1 MKMQTIGLRGIE
13 FMTTQRPT
21 IKTIAQDTGLSIA
34 TVSKALNNSPQVRP
48 ETRELVLK
56 SAARVGYE
64 LNLHGVQLRTGK
76 TYQVAAV
83 MTAPAPGQSEWEGV
97 EYAQLLSGIS
107 FALDNTPY
115 RVALHPVRNFE
126 ESQAAVRQI
135 VTMRKADGIIVS
147 GTRADDPR
155 VRFMQEADFPFVTYG
170 MTLDNAPHA
179 YVDQDNRRMIL
190 DAVERLVARGHRR
203 IALINPAPDL
213 TYAIIRL
220 AAYREALDRAGLA
233 YDPELVAQGRLIPAF
248 GREHVM
254 AMSALADPPTAYLC
268 ANESSALG
276 ALSGFHARGLVHGRD
291 AVINATDDLNISA
304 YFAPP
309 ITTYFMPISIP
320 SALLGKFIL
329 QRLEGEPVENLQ
341 SLLMPEFMERSDDR
355 LRP

>member
-1 MKMQTIGLRGIE
+1 
-13 FMTTQRPT
+13 MTTQRPT

-83 MTAPAPGQSEWEGV
+83 MTAPAPGESEWEGV

-107 FALDNTPY
+107 FALEDTPY

-126 ESQAAVRQI
+126 ESLAAIRQI
-135 VTMRKADGIIVS
+135 VTLRKADGIIVS
-147 GTRADDPR
+147 GTRIDDPR

-170 MTLDNAPHA
+170 MTVENGPHA

-190 DAVERLVARGHRR
+190 AAIARLVDRGHRR
-203 IALINPAPDL
+203 IALINPAADL
-213 TYAIIRL
+213 TYAHVRL
-220 AAYREALDRAGLA
+220 NAYRDALDQAGLA
-233 YDPELVAQGRLIPAF
+233 YDPALVAQGRLIPAF
-248 GREHVM
+248 GRDSVLAM
-254 AMSALADPPTAYLC
+254 AALADPPTAYIC

-276 ALSGFHARGLVHGRD
+276 TLSGFHAKGLVHGRD

-304 YFAPP
+304 YFVPP
-309 ITTYFMPISIP
+309 ITTYFMPISEP
-320 SALLGKFIL
+320 SALLGAFIL
-329 QRLEGEPVENLQ
+329 RRMEGEPVENLQ
-341 SLLMPEFMERSDDR
+341 RLLMPELMERSDDR
-355 LRP
+355 LA